1 MDCILELRNVNK
13 SYKMGST
20 GLQVLQNVSLKRLSL
35 HGGKSSINTE
45 NTALRENLWII
56 WGLLPG

>member
-20 GLQVLQNVSLKRLSL
+20 GLQVLQNVNFRV
-35 HGGKSSINTE
+35 E
-45 NTALRENLWII
+45 NND
-56 WGLLPG
+56 LLVKKNPILCAPYY